1 MKMCSEIYKLL
12 VIFHIA
18 PLGAT
23 DHNSATSS
31 TKSPIS
37 TSKGLPLNI
46 GTLLRC
52 GDVTERR
59 IAFFGEA
66 GLDCIQIAGVYE
78 NWLAPSAEAR
88 AATDAM
94 FDLFRKYGMSVPA
107 LFLSYPRQDWNNPEP
122 TVGLFPEATRCER
135 MVATCRQMEWA
146 ARHGIRLISCHAGF
160 VPAER
165 DAFYARFVA
174 DMKPLLRFA
183 STFGQEFLFE
193 TGSETADTLLRLLDD
208 LDEPNAGINFDPA
221 NILIYGMGD
230 PAEALA
236 AFGDRI
242 RGVHCKDANPPA
254 PGTARGRETPLGKGS
269 TDFGALLGRLLDSGF
284 RGPLVIERELPPGP
298 EQERDVAEAAK
309 FLNSL
314 LKGHK
319 QCSK

>member
-1 MKMCSEIYKLL
+1 M
-12 VIFHIA
+12 HN
-18 PLGAT
+18 AT
-23 DHNSATSS
+23 VSG
-31 TKSPIS
+31 TKSPIW
-37 TSKGLPLNI
+37 TSEGLPLNI

-146 ARHGIRLISCHAGF
+146 ARRGIRLVSCHAGF

-183 STFGQEFLFE
+183 ATCGQDFLFE
-193 TGSETADTLLRLLDD
+193 TGSETTDTLLRLLDD
-208 LDEPNAGINFDPA
+208 IGEPNAGINFDPA
-221 NILIYGMGD
+221 NILIYGKGD
-230 PAEALA
+230 PGEFLERA
-236 AFGDRI
+236 GDRV
-242 RGVHCKDANPPA
+242 RLVHCKDADHA
-254 PGTARGRETPLGKGS
+254 EPGVARGRETPLGKGS
-269 TDFGALLGRLLDSGF
+269 TNFAALLANLLDSGF